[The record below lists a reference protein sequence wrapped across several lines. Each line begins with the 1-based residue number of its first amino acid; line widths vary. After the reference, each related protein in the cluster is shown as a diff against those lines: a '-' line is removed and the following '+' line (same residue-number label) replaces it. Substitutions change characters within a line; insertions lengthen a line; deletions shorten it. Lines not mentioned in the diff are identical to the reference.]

1 MNHLYQII
9 QQNVS
14 SWRDQGYP
22 SPDYPAISEI
32 LKYATLPDSYILRF
46 LRAAQVRAL
55 ETYWYLRIVEGTPHI
70 FDLYQKYFERTTD
83 LLNALGIGSEEF
95 IGIAADYG
103 RGKLFDE
110 IRNNKQFVKEH
121 KVESVHETLTLAYPS
136 YIFALAMGTGKTI
149 LIGAIIAT
157 EFAMALEYH
166 PDKEGPF
173 IQNALVF
180 APGLTIIE
188 SLRELAEVDFSR
200 ILPPRLH
207 KPFEATYKLIF
218 TREGETDIPV
228 IRGSRYNLVV
238 TNTEKI
244 RIQKRSYRHHTWS
257 ELFAKHMEE
266 EYSAEANLRLRA
278 IASLPNLGLFSDEA
292 HHTYGKD
299 MEQRLKR
306 VRQTV
311 DYLHENTNL
320 IAVINTTGTPYY
332 ERQLLKDVV
341 IWYGLSQGIND
352 NILKSVENNI
362 YAYDF
367 EDQRS
372 SEFVSEVISD
382 FFKDYGDVSLPNGA
396 PSKLAMYFPQI
407 KDIRKLRPIVET
419 TLINLGYPIDIVLE
433 NTSESP
439 DAVDQAFKRL
449 NNPSS
454 RHRVIL
460 LVNKGTE
467 GWDCPSLFACALARK
482 LKTSNNFVLQAS
494 TRCLRQIPGNQHKA
508 RIYLSM
514 DNRNALDQQLQET
527 YGESVRD
534 LSRASQNT
542 ASSRLIVRKLEIPPL
557 LIKKTIKHIVP
568 DSEKENIFSSLVKPE
583 VEPERTL
590 TRTTYTP
597 VDQPSEGGTL
607 RPTSVP
613 VSVGEEGSEVVGKDL
628 YSSASNLSAIYR
640 LDPFII
646 LQELKRLYGQ
656 DGVVPD
662 VHFPSLC
669 RQIEEQ
675 TQNYKIEEEQVEV
688 ALALIKPQGFD
699 QEHDDQGNLI
709 YTAEITYHSS
719 REHLLCS
726 YKDLLSQNSNNFGFH
741 YDPYN
746 FDSNPERSFYSQVL
760 SLINEQPDDIEDIYF
775 TGGFSDPQKTDFL
788 VEYKAQDGSWHRYSP
803 DFLVRRKD
811 GRCYIVEIKAE
822 NKRTDEIDGEQG
834 RKAMAVKGWENLNPE
849 LLRYEMIFTRTDEV
863 GINQL
868 KNVNHF
874 IEGLPENE

>member
-1 MNHLYQII
+1 MDHLYQII
-9 QQNVS
+9 QNNVKT
-14 SWRDQGYP
+14 WRDQGYP
-22 SPDYPAISEI
+22 SEDYPAIAEI
-32 LKYATLPDSYILRF
+32 LNYATLPDSDILRF
-46 LRAAQVRAL
+46 LRGAQIRAL
-55 ETYWYLRIVEGTPHI
+55 ETYWYLRLVEETPHI
-70 FDLYQKYFERTTD
+70 FDLYQKYYQKTTD
-83 LLNALGIGSEEF
+83 LLDALGIGSEEF
-95 IGIAADYG
+95 LSIAVDYG
-103 RGKLFDE
+103 KEKLFDQ
-110 IRNNKQFVKEH
+110 IRTNKKFVKEH
-121 KVESVHETLTLAYPS
+121 KLESVHETLTLDYPS

-244 RIQKRSYRHHTWS
+244 RIQKRSYRHYSWS

-299 MEQRLKR
+299 MEKRLKR

-341 IWYGLSQGIND
+341 IWYGLSEGIKD

-367 EDQRS
+367 EDQQA
-372 SEFVSEVISD
+372 SEFVSEVVTD

-419 TLINLGYPIDIVLE
+419 TLMNLGYPLDIVLE

-439 DAVDQAFKRL
+439 DAVDQDFKKL
-449 NNPSS
+449 NNPSA

-494 TRCLRQIPGNQHKA
+494 TRCLRQVPGNDHKA

-514 DNRNALDQQLQET
+514 DNRSALDQQLQET
-527 YGESVRD
+527 YGETVGE
-534 LSRASQNT
+534 LSRT
-542 ASSRLIVRKLEIPPL
+542 AQSTKTSRLIVRKIEIPPL
-557 LIKKTIKHIVP
+557 VIKKIVKHIVP
-568 DSEKENIFSSLVKPE
+568 DTDREQQFTSFTKPD
-583 VEPERTL
+583 VEPEQQLIRTI
-590 TRTTYTP
+590 YTP
-597 VDQPSEGGTL
+597 MVSLSNQSALAQTKVSEAVGDQYEVL
-607 RPTSVP
+607 
-613 VSVGEEGSEVVGKDL
+613 GSDL
-628 YSSASNLSAIYR
+628 YTAAAELGAIYR
-640 LDPFII
+640 LDPFHIYK
-646 LQELKRLYGQ
+646 ELKRIYGVQ
-656 DGVVPD
+656 GIVPNT
-662 VHFPSLC
+662 HLPPLK

-675 TQNYKIEEEQVEV
+675 VLHYKIEEEEVEV
-688 ALALIKPQGFD
+688 ALALIKPDGFD
-699 QEHDDQGNLI
+699 VDINESGNKV
-709 YTAEITYHSS
+709 YTTEITYLKS
-719 REHLLCS
+719 REHYLLS
-726 YKDLLSQNSNNFGFH
+726 LKDLQSRNPQDFGFH
-741 YDPYN
+741 YHPYN
-746 FDSNPERSFYSQVL
+746 FDSKPEKSFFTQVLDFVNLNPEDV
-760 SLINEQPDDIEDIYF
+760 EDIYF
-775 TGGFSDPQKTDFL
+775 TGGLSDPQKTDFY
-788 VEYKAQDGSWHRYSP
+788 VEYKGKDGKWHRYSP
-803 DFLVRRKD
+803 DFLVRHKD
-811 GRCYIVEIKAE
+811 GRCYIVEIKSE
-822 NKRTDEIDGEQG
+822 RERDDLIDGEDG
-834 RKAMAVKGWENLNPE
+834 KKAMAVRGWEKLNPD
-849 LLRYEMIFTRTDEV
+849 LLQYQMIFTRTDEV
-863 GINQL
+863 GRNDLTQVM
-868 KNVNHF
+868 KF
-874 IEGLPENE
+874 IEDKCENG